1 MEQNNRSAADGQAPT
16 ETSHF
21 AALPGNMPVPTPSGT
36 PDAIVLPAVLPTAI
50 ASTVIAA
57 SVAEEVAERAIPL
70 VATPFDVSGQAQ
82 PAQAIAQESATAE
95 ANILSEEKITPEA
108 ASSAASIAVTPVIAP
123 RPDQTAIEPVAHA
136 TPQIE
141 ASQFSTTA
149 QTTAAEPAPTTVAT
163 TAAAPVATLVATSAT
178 ALAPAADRASTEV
191 KSSVSA
197 PDFSSNLAQA
207 GLIMVQTT
215 HPAPTTSF
223 EPVQPLGRKP
233 KPGVIL
239 PNEPLQ
245 MIETKPD

>member
-1 MEQNNRSAADGQAPT
+1 MEQNNRSAADGQAAT
-16 ETSHF
+16 ETSHVATNDASHS

-50 ASTVIAA
+50 ASTVIAT
-57 SVAEEVAERAIPL
+57 SVAEEVAERAISL
-70 VATPFDVSGQAQ
+70 AATPFDVSEQAQ

-95 ANILSEEKITPEA
+95 ANIPGEEKIAPEA
-108 ASSAASIAVTPVIAP
+108 ADEAASIAVTPVIAT
-123 RPDQTAIEPVAHA
+123 RPDQTVIEPVANA

-149 QTTAAEPAPTTVAT
+149 QTTATEPAPATVAT
-163 TAAAPVATLVATSAT
+163 SVTAPSPT
-178 ALAPAADRASTEV
+178 ADSASTEV
-191 KSSVSA
+191 KSSVPA

-207 GLIMVQTT
+207 GLIMVQTS
-215 HPAPTTSF
+215 HPAPPTSF

-233 KPGVIL
+233 KLGVIL